1 MSQMSKQ
8 GGFDFLNKKNQY
20 SSVANAPQSKQLL
33 YHHHFTDSRRV
44 SGCGGL
50 YSSKERH
57 KWSNSGNNQIKANN
71 TMRKGSG

>member
-20 SSVANAPQSKQLL
+20 SSVANAPQSKQFL
-33 YHHHFTDSRRV
+33 YHHHFTDLRRV
-44 SGCGGL
+44 SGGGGL
-50 YSSKERH
+50 NSSKERP
-57 KWSNSGNNQIKANN
+57 KYSNSGNNQMKAIN